1 MYTIKSLGVVSAIA
15 AIAAIV
21 SMAPAMAA
29 SAPRSGDPVE
39 ISKPGLHPPL
49 TDELMLRGQ
58 GSLSWLGMRIYDAAL
73 WSEAGALDAG
83 DFDGRVA
90 LRIDYHRSVTTER
103 LVATTRR
110 EWRRLSDLPGVPDS
124 ARAEAWLTAVSSIW
138 PDVGP
143 GDFILTVVEPGGAS
157 SFYGPR
163 GLLGVVDDP
172 AFGPAFLSIWL
183 HPDTSRPELRTALL
197 GDPASGG

>member
-1 MYTIKSLGVVSAIA
+1 VYRIQSLGIVST
-15 AIAAIV
+15 IAAIV
-21 SMAPAMAA
+21 SMASAMAA
-29 SAPRSGDPVE
+29 SAPRSGDPVQN
-39 ISKPGLHPPL
+39 STAVGHPLL
-49 TDELMLRGQ
+49 TDDLTLRGQ
-58 GSLSWLGMRIYDAAL
+58 GSLSWLGIRIYDAAL
-73 WSEAGALDAG
+73 WSESG

-90 LRIDYHRSVTTER
+90 LRIDYHRPITTER

-110 EWRRLSDLPGVPDS
+110 EWQRLSDYPGIPDS
-124 ARAEAWLTAVSSIW
+124 ERAETWLTAVSSIW
-138 PDVGP
+138 PDVDP

-157 SFYGPR
+157 TFYGTG
-163 GLLGVVDDP
+163 GLLGVVEDP